1 MPLAVRELRGA
12 ERARSMSA
20 HRLRTGIATLCDNL
34 QLAASL
40 YARVPSLSLV
50 TAGAVGLGWAGAAQ
64 SFLQPWMVQE
74 RGFTRTEAAL
84 SAGLVV
90 LSVGSAANPLVGIL
104 ADRAYRRTGMPKVCG
119 LRL

>member
-1 MPLAVRELRGA
+1 MPLVVRELRGA